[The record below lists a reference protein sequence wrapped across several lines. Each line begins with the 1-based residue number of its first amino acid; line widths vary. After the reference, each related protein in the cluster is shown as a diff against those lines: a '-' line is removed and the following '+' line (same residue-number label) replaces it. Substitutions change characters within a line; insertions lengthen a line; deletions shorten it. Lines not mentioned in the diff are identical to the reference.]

1 MEYQLKKYSLLLSLF
16 LCLFVSCSSS
26 NKLLTDNEYKLI
38 DKENIKLNLE
48 FLASDEL
55 EGRETSTRG
64 EKLAALYIKT
74 ELQKYGVKPYFEDNS
89 FLQTFNLDAGTINP
103 GSKITIKN
111 EKNNKSSEFKVIDD
125 FFASM
130 ETSKMKINEN
140 TPIIFAGYG
149 ITAPEFNYDNY
160 TNLDV
165 KGKIVVVIPGE
176 PSSDDS
182 KFFNGEEETRYS
194 STRTKSSIA
203 KDHGALVVISVAD
216 KNFEARWDFIKR
228 FFTRP
233 SFHIIDSNN
242 KSSDFLSVYV
252 KSSVGKSL
260 FSDQQYSLEDLMA
273 KAEKGEPLNVFTLN
287 AKINF
292 EIKKNEDIRQASN
305 VIGVIPGNDP
315 VLKNEY
321 VAIGAHYDHLG
332 IQNGKVFNGADDD
345 GSGTVTVMEV
355 AKAFGISHNN
365 KRSILIAFHTGEE
378 KGLLG
383 SQYLTNNLD
392 IIKDK
397 RLISQ
402 INIDMVGRE
411 NTDSIYSIGSDKLSS
426 EMKKIVEEA
435 NNETVKM
442 VLNYKYDDPSDPNR
456 FYYRSDHY
464 NYAKHGIPIV
474 FFFDD
479 MRTDYH
485 KDTDEV
491 DKINFE
497 KMKKIATLVYTVADK
512 IANLDHRL
520 IVDKPIK

>member
-1 MEYQLKKYSLLLSLF
+1 MKKFLFLLPLI

-26 NKLLTDNEYKLI
+26 DMMTSDNEHKLI

-48 FLASDEL
+48 FLTSDEL
-55 EGRETSTRG
+55 EGRETSMRG

-74 ELQKYGVKPYFEDNS
+74 ELQKYGVKPFFGDTSYFQPFD
-89 FLQTFNLDAGTINP
+89 LDAGMIDQN
-103 GSKITIKN
+103 SKIIVNN
-111 EKNNKSSEFKVIDD
+111 EKNNTSAEFKVLDD
-125 FFASM
+125 FLAFMDKSQM
-130 ETSKMKINEN
+130 LINEN

-149 ITAPEFNYDNY
+149 ITAPEFNYDDYANI
-160 TNLDV
+160 DV

-176 PSSDDS
+176 PSSNDTS
-182 KFFNGEEETRYS
+182 FFSGEEDTRYS
-194 STRTKSSIA
+194 STRAKSAIA

-228 FFTRP
+228 FVARP
-233 SFHIIDSNN
+233 SFSIVDKNN
-242 KSSDFLSVYV
+242 EAADFLSVFI

-260 FSDQQYSLEDLMA
+260 FADQQYSLEDLTA
-273 KAEKGEPLNVFTLN
+273 KADKGEPLPVFTLN

-292 EIKKNEDIRQASN
+292 EIKKNEDLRQASN
-305 VIGVIPGNDP
+305 VVGVIPGNDP

-332 IQNGKVFNGADDD
+332 VIDGKIFNGADDD
-345 GSGTVTVMEV
+345 GSGTVTVLEV
-355 AKAFGISHNN
+355 AKAFGMSRNN
-365 KRSILIAFHTGEE
+365 KRSILIVFHTGEE

-383 SQYLTNNLD
+383 STYLTDHLG
-392 IIKDK
+392 IIKEK
-397 RLISQ
+397 KVVAQ
-402 INIDMVGRE
+402 VNIDMVGRE
-411 NTDSIYSIGSDKLSS
+411 SADSIYSIGSDKLSS
-426 EMKKIVEEA
+426 EMKEIVEEA

-442 VLNYKYDDPSDPNR
+442 VLNYKYDDPVDPNR

-479 MRTDYH
+479 MRADYH

-497 KMKKIATLVYTVADK
+497 KMKKIATLVYTVAGK
-512 IANLDHRL
+512 IADLDHRL
-520 IVDKPIK
+520 VVDKPIE

>member
-1 MEYQLKKYSLLLSLF
+1 MIQG
-16 LCLFVSCSSS
+16 
-26 NKLLTDNEYKLI
+26 NEQKLI

-74 ELQKYGVKPYFEDNS
+74 ELQKYGVKPYFDNNS
-89 FLQTFNLDAGTINP
+89 YFQPFDLDAGMIEP
-103 GSKITIKN
+103 ESKIIVKN
-111 EKNNKSSEFKVIDD
+111 EKNNTSKEFKVLDD

-130 ETSKMKINEN
+130 ETSEMKTNED

-149 ITAPEFNYDNY
+149 ITAPEFNYDDY
-160 TNLDV
+160 ANLDV

-176 PSSDDS
+176 PASDDS
-182 KFFNGEEETRYS
+182 KFFNGGDETRYS

-228 FFTRP
+228 FFIRP
-233 SFHIIDSNN
+233 SFHLIDSIN
-242 KSSDFLSVYV
+242 KSTDFLSVYV
-252 KSSVGKSL
+252 KSSFGNSL
-260 FSDQQYSLEDLMA
+260 FADQQYSLNDLMA
-273 KAEKGEPLNVFTLN
+273 KAEKGVPLPIFTLK

-305 VIGVIPGNDP
+305 VVGVIPGNDP

-321 VAIGAHYDHLG
+321 VAVGAHYDHLG
-332 IQNGKVFNGADDD
+332 IQNGKIFNGADDD
-345 GSGTVTVMEV
+345 GSGTVTVLEV
-355 AKAFGISHNN
+355 AKAFGMSHNN
-365 KRSILIAFHTGEE
+365 KRSILIVFHTGEE

-383 SQYLTNNLD
+383 SSYLTDHLG
-392 IIKDK
+392 IIKEK
-397 RLISQ
+397 KVVAQ
-402 INIDMVGRE
+402 VNIDMVGRE
-411 NTDSIYSIGSDKLSS
+411 SADSIYSIGSDKLSS

-435 NNETVKM
+435 NNETVNFVM
-442 VLNYKYDDPSDPNR
+442 NYKYDDPADPNR

-497 KMKKIATLVYTVADK
+497 KMGKIATLVYTVAGK

-520 IVDKPIK
+520 VVDKPIE